1 MNSVERVR
9 GSATDFHGR
18 ELPTD
23 GQRHLWWFEVAT
35 PALVLGSTQS
45 VEVVDHQ
52 ACRRH
57 GVEVVR
63 RRSGGGAVLLVPD
76 EVVWLD
82 VIVGRDDPMW
92 DDDVGR
98 AMWWVG
104 EAWADALG
112 HLGVAD
118 EGGIRPTVHRGGM
131 VTTEWSRLV
140 CFAGLGPGEVTL
152 GGRKLVGISQRRS
165 RGVARF
171 QCALYRR
178 WTPEH
183 LVELLMPPR
192 PDVASM
198 DVVAVSDVSVDALVA
213 AVTERL
219 MQPA

>member
-1 MNSVERVR
+1 MSRVERVR
-9 GSATDFHGR
+9 GSAVDFHGR
-18 ELPTD
+18 DLPTD
-23 GQRHLWWFEVAT
+23 GGRHLWWFEVAA

-45 VEVVDHQ
+45 VEVVDHV
-52 ACRRH
+52 ACERH

-82 VIVGRDDPMW
+82 VIIGRDDAMW

-104 EAWADALG
+104 EAWADAL
-112 HLGVAD
+112 VD
-118 EGGIRPTVHRGGM
+118 MGIAGEDGARPVVHRGGM

-152 GGRKLVGISQRRS
+152 DGRKLVGISQRRS

-178 WTPEH
+178 WTPERV
-183 LVELLMPPR
+183 VELLVPPR
-192 PDVASM
+192 PDAAAL
-198 DVVAVSDVSVDALVA
+198 DVVAVSDVSTDAVVA

-219 MQPA
+219 MRSA